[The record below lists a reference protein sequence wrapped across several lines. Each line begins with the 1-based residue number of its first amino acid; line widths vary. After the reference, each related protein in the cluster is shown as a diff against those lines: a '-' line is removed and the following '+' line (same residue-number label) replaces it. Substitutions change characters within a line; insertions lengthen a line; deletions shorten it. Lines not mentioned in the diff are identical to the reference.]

1 MAEYIER
8 EAFLK
13 DIEERYCLPC
23 KEAGKDHNGCK
34 CRACWVDDMLGEVID
49 APAADV
55 APVVHGEW
63 EAVDWREYDAN
74 SCEVIC
80 YPKEGIACTRCRYVF
95 KKDAL
100 WKKNFCPNCGARMD
114 GDGNALD

>member
-23 KEAGKDHNGCK
+23 KEAGKDHNGCM
-34 CRACWVDDMLGEVID
+34 CRACWVDDMCGDVID

-55 APVVHGEW
+55 APVVRCADCLFWESGENECESW
-63 EAVDWREYDAN
+63 EWCKTLHCDMPPHA
-74 SCEVIC
+74 
-80 YPKEGIACTRCRYVF
+80 
-95 KKDAL
+95 
-100 WKKNFCPNCGARMD
+100 FCSLGARKD
-114 GDGNALD
+114 EERNER